1 MQASELIGKFQYA
14 LDNAWGYIYG
24 KSGQMWTQAQQD
36 AASREQTVKY
46 GQRWVGHYVADCSGL
61 FVWAFKQYGQSI
73 YHGSNTM
80 YLSYTTDR
88 GELKNGQRTDG
99 AELIPGTAV
108 FTWKPADQKY
118 GHVGLYIGNGE
129 VIEAYGTAKGVIKS
143 KVNDKRWTN
152 WGWLS
157 GVEDGDMPV
166 TKPTLRKGDAGPYVT
181 LAQTELIQRG
191 YDLGSYGADGKFG
204 AQTEKAVKQFQR
216 DWGLTEDGIIGP
228 KTWEMLDSTPAKIL
242 YTVAVPHMSL
252 KDAEALAALYPG
264 STITKEGDD

>member
-80 YLSYTTDR
+80 YLSYTTEK

-99 AELIPGTAV
+99 GELIPGTAV

-118 GHVGLYIGNGE
+118 GHVGLYVGNGT
-129 VIEAYGTAKGVIKS
+129 VIEAYGTAKGVITS
-143 KVNDKRWTN
+143 RVTDKRWTN
-152 WGWLS
+152 WGWLK

-166 TKPTLRKGDAGPYVT
+166 IVKPTLRKGDAGPYVT

-191 YDLGSYGADGKFG
+191 YDLGGYGADGKFG
-204 AQTEKAVKQFQR
+204 NATEKAVKAFQT
-216 DWGLTEDGIIGP
+216 DWDLAADGVIGQV
-228 KTWEMLDSTPAKIL
+228 TWQYLESTPSKQL
-242 YTVAVPHMSL
+242 YSVTVYHLTKSQAGRL
-252 KDAEALAALYPG
+252 KAEWPDSSIA
-264 STITKEGDD
+264 EE